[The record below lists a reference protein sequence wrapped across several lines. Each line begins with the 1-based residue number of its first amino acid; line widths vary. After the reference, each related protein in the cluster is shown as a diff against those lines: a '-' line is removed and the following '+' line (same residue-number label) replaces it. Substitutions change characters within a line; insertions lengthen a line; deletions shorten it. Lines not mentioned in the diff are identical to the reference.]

1 MNSLLFALVL
11 AMAPAD
17 SSPQM
22 EEAAVLYQDG
32 TTMFKAADYTGAI
45 DKFTM
50 ALGIVSSIDGD
61 ERTQLTLLY
70 NIASAHEKQF
80 EIDKDIAH
88 LRQALQLYRRYEEF
102 VAGTGEFEEEW
113 EVEPRITSLENKLK
127 THDQIQRNREEAKR
141 EGPPPPP
148 RSVVTDDLEW
158 KKPRNLGIGLVVT
171 GGAATIGGVVM
182 AVLGSRFEGNAQVQV
197 DKLADMGVPMD
208 DPAWAQG
215 EKFVEDEKHRGN
227 ILMGVGAT
235 VAVVGAAGVGVG
247 SYYLIKSKRLHEG
260 SVAVLPALSPSFAGV
275 RISGRF

>member
-1 MNSLLFALVL
+1 
-11 AMAPAD
+11 MAPAD

-32 TTMFKAADYTGAI
+32 TTMFKAADYPGAI